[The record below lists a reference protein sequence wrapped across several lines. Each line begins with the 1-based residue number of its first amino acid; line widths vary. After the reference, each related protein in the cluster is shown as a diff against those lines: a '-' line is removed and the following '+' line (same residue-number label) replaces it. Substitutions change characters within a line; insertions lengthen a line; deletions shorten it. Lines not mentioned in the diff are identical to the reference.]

1 MKAFKVLVVMDTTNI
16 LPGLVDTWRKRI
28 VLYRQNKEDLSSL
41 QHHILKVSNATA
53 LANTIKS
60 VQEPTAATIHRRG
73 CHFGSCIQA
82 GS

>member
-1 MKAFKVLVVMDTTNI
+1 
-16 LPGLVDTWRKRI
+16 
-28 VLYRQNKEDLSSL
+28 
-41 QHHILKVSNATA
+41 LKVSNATA

>member
-1 MKAFKVLVVMDTTNI
+1 
-16 LPGLVDTWRKRI
+16 
-28 VLYRQNKEDLSSL
+28 
-41 QHHILKVSNATA
+41 LKVSNATA

-82 GS
+82 GSWQSLFELSVL